1 MGQTSGTI
9 AITLILEQMSNMI
22 LWICEV
28 GLACK
33 NVKKSSALSALNSNF
48 SIGVDIRSV

>member
-9 AITLILEQMSNMI
+9 AITLILEQLSDMI

-28 GLACK
+28 GLACE
-33 NVKKSSALSALNSNF
+33 NVKKGSALSALNSNL
-48 SIGVDIRSV
+48 SICVDIRSV